1 MQPIQ
6 YPPQK
11 QGIPEEEA
19 RQRPGFPTLARLG
32 LGIGILVTGYVLLR
46 LGGGFPPL
54 SWKLLYA
61 TFAGRGTP
69 TQNPDLI
76 IIQSIIL
83 LVGWLLLLLVAIQIV
98 RPGRRTPSIQEEEL
112 EALAAEEAQR
122 IQSFQHPADLSARQQ
137 WSVPSQEDLLREQ
150 RRLQAQTPAPPYT
163 ATSAAERQHQ
173 DVPVI
178 GAAPLGQAQEQVSS
192 FGSIPFERAGQHQQE
207 AGQAYSSQAAAP
219 PLRQRERGKEEDVPS
234 NTLVVS
240 EQEVE
245 RLRAAALANASELP
259 QASAHTAHVAL
270 TESPVL
276 SGAAPLSQTEGR
288 HDAQPVLEEA
298 APSALEQL
306 AGKTALPK
314 LASLFSNSSRD
325 SSPPGTLRIAL
336 SAYVPRQGEE
346 WFDMRGW
353 AISHPGRVQARDPL
367 EDFLLVAAGL
377 RTKRTPPTPF
387 AIFVLADGI
396 AHEGLAQTTSRTVAR
411 ATLEAALSILWK
423 AEALDQDGIKELM
436 TDSVQYG
443 NAVLHR
449 LNQQHEGAR
458 IATLTLVLVL
468 GPTAYFANVGD
479 NRAYFYRHGEGLV
492 QISYDHSHVEPLLE
506 QNKTTPAEV
515 FSQPKEKQ
523 VFRVLGSQA
532 SVNVDV
538 FALALQAGDLLILC
552 SDGLWKVVRKAP
564 FQQIVE
570 QLVHPA
576 VAAPQLVCPA
586 LLQAAL
592 VGGGGDPVSILAVQ
606 TQARIPEQTTSL

>member
-1 MQPIQ
+1 MQL
-6 YPPQK
+6 PPQN
-11 QGIPEEEA
+11 QDIPQEEA
-19 RQRPGFPTLARLG
+19 RQKPGFPPLARLG

-61 TFAGRGTP
+61 TFVGRGAP
-69 TQNPDLI
+69 APNPDLV

-98 RPGRRTPSIQEEEL
+98 RPGRRTPAVPEEEL
-112 EALAAEEAQR
+112 EALAAQEALR
-122 IQSFQHPADLSARQQ
+122 IQSFQHPGDLSARQQ
-137 WSVPSQEDLLREQ
+137 WSVPSAEDLQREQ
-150 RRLQAQTPAPPYT
+150 ERLRVQTPAPPYT
-163 ATSAAERQHQ
+163 TNVAERHQ
-173 DVPVI
+173 DVPAI
-178 GAAPLGQAQEQVSS
+178 GAAPLAQAQERVSS
-192 FGSIPFERAGQHQQE
+192 FGSVPFERTAQQQLE
-207 AGQAYSSQAAAP
+207 AGQAYLSQAAAP
-219 PLRQRERGKEEDVPS
+219 STPQERGKEQDVPS

-245 RLRAAALANASELP
+245 RMRAAAQAKASEHP
-259 QASAHTAHVAL
+259 QAAVHTAHVAL
-270 TESPVL
+270 TESPALTV
-276 SGAAPLSQTEGR
+276 AASLSQAERPHG
-288 HDAQPVLEEA
+288 APPLFEEA

-306 AGKTALPK
+306 AGKTSLPK

-325 SSPPGTLRIAL
+325 PSPPGTLRISL
-336 SAYVPRQGEE
+336 SQYIPQQGEE
-346 WFDMRGW
+346 WFDMVGW
-353 AISHPGRVQARDPL
+353 AIGHPGRVQARDPL
-367 EDFLLVAAGL
+367 EDFLLVTAGL

-396 AHEGLAQTTSRTVAR
+396 AHEGLARTTSRIVAR

-423 AEALDQDGIKELM
+423 AEALDQDAIKELM
-436 TDSVQYG
+436 TNSVQYG
-443 NAVLHR
+443 NAVLHQ
-449 LNQQHEGAR
+449 LNQQHEVAK

-523 VFRVLGSQA
+523 VYRVLGSQA

-538 FALALQAGDLLILC
+538 FALALHAGDLLILC

-570 QLVHPA
+570 QLVHPS

-592 VGGGGDPVSILAVQ
+592 AGGGGDHVSILAVQ